1 MKATLLYS
9 NGEILFLVGNRYV
22 AYKQFVIDLAKPM
35 GSPKLNLLH
44 GAVGVSGEAGELLDA
59 IKKHWVYNKPLDVNN
74 VLEEL
79 GDILFYMEIVKVELG
94 ISTLDILEANIA
106 KLTKRYIGEKYSDA
120 SAQARADKQETGE
133 TK

>member
-35 GSPKLNLLH
+35 GSLKLNLLH

-79 GDILFYMEIVKVELG
+79 GDILFYMEVIKVELG

-120 SAQARADKQETGE
+120 AAQARADKQETGE